1 MAEEKRPLQDEAAAR
16 EEWRGSGDPQETPA
30 AGSLPAS
37 EDRDERLGGGGGK
50 GGARADPRTPMPPD

>member
-16 EEWRGSGDPQETPA
+16 EEWRGSEERPETPA

-37 EDRDERLGGGGGK
+37 EDQDERLGGGGE
-50 GGARADPRTPMPPD
+50 GGAPADPRTPMPPD